1 LGYYLAES
9 CCCRTDSL
17 YPEDA
22 AARNLSLPLPEFF
35 YGGCF
40 SWSTEHPWHVE
51 VTSSAERGRAGRERI
66 KNETLGEP
74 RQASPWRG
82 SHVRPGPARDA
93 HQTPH
98 ELHVC
103 LEPRPARMHTPHRE
117 TVWCGWAA
125 RPEPTR
131 LNLFSSTQ
139 EKNDAWRRSRSCE
152 PRSAIQGTAGLGIFP
167 PCEARLFVTWLA
179 TLWKRLRQPGCTFP
193 LFRSSQV
200 SESERVATFSCF
212 IDPSMD
218 RHGALSLMEVAKRM

>member
-1 LGYYLAES
+1 
-9 CCCRTDSL
+9 
-17 YPEDA
+17 
-22 AARNLSLPLPEFF
+22 
-35 YGGCF
+35 
-40 SWSTEHPWHVE
+40 

-82 SHVRPGPARDA
+82 SHVRPGPR
-93 HQTPH
+93 
-98 ELHVC
+98 
-103 LEPRPARMHTPHRE
+103 RPPNPTR
-117 TVWCGWAA
+117 AA
-125 RPEPTR
+125 RVPGAKARADAYPAPRNSLVR
-131 LNLFSSTQ
+131 LGGASRADPTQ